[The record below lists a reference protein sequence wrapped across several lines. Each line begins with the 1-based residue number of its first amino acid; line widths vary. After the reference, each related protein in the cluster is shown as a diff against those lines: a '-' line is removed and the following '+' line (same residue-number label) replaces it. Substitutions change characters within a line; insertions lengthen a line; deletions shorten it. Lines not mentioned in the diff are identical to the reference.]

1 MTTARAVSRCLVAG
15 CLVSGCSV
23 ALPTEVPEPVVAS
36 PAAVAD
42 TLPGSFAGNA
52 APGAHRPLEWWRAY
66 GDPALD
72 ALVARAL
79 DANYDMAEAVARV
92 EQAREIARV
101 ARAAFYPTV
110 RARASVENFSVP
122 TNAGIGAQ
130 LQELGLDEAL
140 GDFTDDFALPERL
153 GLTTFTV
160 GADVA
165 YELDF
170 WGRIRN
176 RELAAGSEYLA
187 SESDYQTLRIGVL
200 AETIATYFE
209 VAGLRRQIDLV
220 RDIVAVIE
228 EREQLAETRYT
239 GGLAS
244 SLDTYRQRQD
254 RLDTLAGLPQ
264 LESQLDDALGRLAV
278 LLGGYRRDVE
288 ALLPESPAPV
298 NARDAVPVGIP
309 ADLLHQRP
317 DVRAAGHRLEAA
329 GYDIETRRAALLPS
343 LSFAG
348 TIGLQNS
355 RVAGLFNVRQ
365 WFSNLAAN
373 LLLPVLD
380 GDRLQSDVTLA
391 EIRFNEA
398 AAAYGRTVVTAVN
411 EVETALAGAERQ
423 DRRNALLV
431 SRHGEAQAAVD
442 LQSER
447 FASGVG
453 GYADYLDAL
462 RTLLN
467 VESALAGSQRDIA
480 LARLAIHRALGGA
493 WTAADDA
500 GQARNL
506 PVATPAAGHSEQVSR

>member
-1 MTTARAVSRCLVAG
+1 MTAVRTVVCGLLAG

-23 ALPTEVPEPVVAS
+23 VPPPEAPKPVVAS
-36 PAAVAD
+36 PAAVAG
-42 TLPGSFAGNA
+42 TLPGGFAAGA
-52 APGAHRPLEWWRAY
+52 AAGAYRPLEWWRAY
-66 GDPALD
+66 RHPALD
-72 ALVARAL
+72 ALVDAAL
-79 DANYDMAEAVARV
+79 DANHDVAEAVARV
-92 EQAREIARV
+92 QRAREIARV

-110 RARASVENFSVP
+110 RARASVEYFSVP

-140 GDFTDDFALPERL
+140 GDFADDFTLPERL

-160 GADVA
+160 GADLA

-176 RELAAGSEYLA
+176 RELAAGAEYLA
-187 SESDYQTLRIGVL
+187 SESDYQTVRIGVL

-209 VAGLRRQIDLV
+209 VAGLRRQIELV
-220 RDIVAVIE
+220 GETVDVLE
-228 EREQLAETRYT
+228 DREGLAETRYT
-239 GGLAS
+239 RGLAS
-244 SLDTYRQRQD
+244 SLDIYRVRQD
-254 RLDTLAGLPQ
+254 LLDTQAGLPQ
-264 LESQLDDALGRLAV
+264 LESRLDAALGRLAV

-288 ALLPESPAPV
+288 ALLPDAPARPGGG
-298 NARDAVPVGIP
+298 DAVPVGVP

-329 GYDIETRRAALLPS
+329 GYQIEIRRADLLPS

-380 GDRLQSDVTLA
+380 GDRLQSNVTLA

-411 EVETALAGAERQ
+411 EVETALADAQHEDQ
-423 DRRNALLV
+423 RNAFLA
-431 SRHGEAQAAVD
+431 SRRAEAQATVD
-442 LQSER
+442 FQSER

-453 GYADYLDAL
+453 GYVDYLDAL
-462 RTLLN
+462 RTLLDI
-467 VESALAGSQRDIA
+467 ETALAASERDLA
-480 LARLAIHRALGGA
+480 LSRLAVHRALGGA
-493 WTAADDA
+493 WTAPDA
-500 GQARNL
+500 AAEPGDA
-506 PVATPAAGHSEQVSR
+506 PVAATDRWAR